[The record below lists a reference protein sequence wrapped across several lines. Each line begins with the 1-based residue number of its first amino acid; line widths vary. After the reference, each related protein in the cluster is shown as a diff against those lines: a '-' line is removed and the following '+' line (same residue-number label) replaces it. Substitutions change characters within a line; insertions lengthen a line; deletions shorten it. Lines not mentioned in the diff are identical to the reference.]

1 MVIMFNIKTVKSLF
15 CTSFR
20 PALQTTGWLLRIML
34 PISFSV
40 CLLQYYGVIAWCA
53 QWLGPLFCHI
63 GLPGASSIA
72 FLTGATATT
81 YAALAVMMT
90 MELTM
95 RQATIISIMVL
106 ICHALPLEC
115 TVNKK
120 VGSKPIRMAILRILG
135 ALLAAFYLHLLLP
148 EMSEPFAAIHQVADD
163 ALLSSVL
170 LGWLLSS
177 LKLVVTI
184 FLIIYLLMVLQRLME
199 HYGLM
204 QKFTRPLMPLM
215 SVFGLPRNAVY
226 LWIVGNI
233 LGISYGSAV
242 MLQLEEEGKISREE
256 ANEVNYHLIMNHSML
271 EDTLVFATAGISA
284 LWILT
289 TRLLF
294 AMLLVWG
301 RKAVKH
307 IVK

>member
-1 MVIMFNIKTVKSLF
+1 M
-15 CTSFR
+15 
-20 PALQTTGWLLRIML
+20 
-34 PISFSV
+34 
-40 CLLQYYGVIAWCA
+40 
-53 QWLGPLFCHI
+53 
-63 GLPGASSIA
+63 
-72 FLTGATATT
+72 
-81 YAALAVMMT
+81 
-90 MELTM
+90 
-95 RQATIISIMVL
+95 
-106 ICHALPLEC
+106 
-115 TVNKK
+115 
-120 VGSKPIRMAILRILG
+120 
-135 ALLAAFYLHLLLP
+135 HLLLP
-148 EMSEPFAAIHQVADD
+148 EMPEPFAAIHQVADD

-226 LWIVGNI
+226 LWLVGNI

-294 AMLLVWG
+294 AMLLGWG